1 MLFLVFFFKQKAAY
15 EMRISDW
22 SSDVCSSDL
31 LDAVDIQQLEVVG
44 VIVRTEE
51 TVDVDADVRAA
62 AGGRDRRADAADAR
76 LHGGPG
82 RIYAQTLRQL
92 LGIGKLVEFGGGQLL
107 RLQRVDRA
115 WYVAL
120 FFLATLCE
128 SRPFGAVAVGP

>member
-44 VIVRTEE
+44 VSVRTEE

-82 RIYAQTLRQL
+82 RIEAQTRRQL
-92 LGIGKLVEFGGGQLL
+92 RGIGKLDRKST
-107 RLQRVDRA
+107 RLN
-115 WYVAL
+115 
-120 FFLATLCE
+120 
-128 SRPFGAVAVGP
+128 SSH